1 MLFNLMKNL
10 KTYSLFLVIVL
21 TLCLSRIIPHP
32 PNFTP
37 IISLAIM
44 GPFLFGGLLISLIC
58 VMSSMFLSDLIIGVH
73 SGMLQIYLII
83 ILLSFIFSKYKNNLN
98 KSNVLFFSI
107 YGSTIFFIISNLNVW
122 IFSNLYTKNLEGLIN
137 CYLMAIPFFH
147 NTLISTIIFSYA
159 IYFIS
164 RKAVL
169 APNYKY

>member
-1 MLFNLMKNL
+1 MTDFKKN
-10 KTYSLFLVIVL
+10 SLYISIILL
-21 TLCLSRIIPHP
+21 LSLSRVLPHP

-83 ILLSFIFSKYKNNLN
+83 ALISFIFSKYKNNLN

-107 YGSTIFFIISNLNVW
+107 YGSAFFFIISNLNVW
-122 IFSNLYTKNLEGLIN
+122 MFSNLYTKNLEGLIN
-137 CYLMAIPFFH
+137 CYFMAIPFFH

-169 APNYKY
+169 TPNYK

>member
-1 MLFNLMKNL
+1 MTDFKKN
-10 KTYSLFLVIVL
+10 SLYISIILL
-21 TLCLSRIIPHP
+21 LSLSRVLPHP

-44 GPFLFGGLLISLIC
+44 GPFLFGGLLFSLIC
-58 VMSSMFLSDLIIGVH
+58 LMSSMFLSDLIIGLH

-83 ILLSFIFSKYKNNLN
+83 ALISIIFSKYKNNLN

-137 CYLMAIPFFH
+137 CYFMAIPFFH

-164 RKAVL
+164 RKAL
-169 APNYKY
+169 LTPNYK

>member
-1 MLFNLMKNL
+1 MTDFKKN
-10 KTYSLFLVIVL
+10 SLYISIILL
-21 TLCLSRIIPHP
+21 LSLSRVLPHP

-83 ILLSFIFSKYKNNLN
+83 ALISFIFSKYKNNLN

-107 YGSTIFFIISNLNVW
+107 YGSAFFFIISNLNVW
-122 IFSNLYTKNLEGLIN
+122 MFSNLYTKNLEGLIN

-169 APNYKY
+169 TPNYK

>member
-1 MLFNLMKNL
+1 MTDFKKN
-10 KTYSLFLVIVL
+10 SLYISIILL
-21 TLCLSRIIPHP
+21 LSLSRVLPHP

-83 ILLSFIFSKYKNNLN
+83 ALISFIFIKYKNNFN

-107 YGSTIFFIISNLNVW
+107 YGSAFFFIISNLNVW
-122 IFSNLYTKNLEGLIN
+122 MFSNLYTKNLEGLIN
-137 CYLMAIPFFH
+137 CYFMAIPFFH

-169 APNYKY
+169 TPNYK